1 MSVRGT
7 TWSQANIKWNLARYT
22 FAEFSLAYE
31 LDQIRGSSSRRRRK
45 YAELWK
51 KSPEK
56 KKRFI
61 ELFLKV
67 NGVDVKHTAKISP
80 DVEVDV
86 SDIDLIIQEVLQK
99 PKVSIN
105 VT

>member
-7 TWSQANIKWNLARYT
+7 TWSQANIKWSLARYT

-45 YAELWK
+45 YAALWK

>member
-7 TWSQANIKWNLARYT
+7 TFSEAKIKFSEARFT
-22 FAEFSLAYE
+22 FAEFSLAFE
-31 LDQIRGSSSRRRRK
+31 LQQIRGSSSRRRKK

-51 KSPEK
+51 KSPDK
-56 KKRFI
+56 KDRFI

-80 DVEVDV
+80 DVEVGV
-86 SDIDLIIQEVLQK
+86 SDIDLVIQEVLQK
-99 PKVSIN
+99 PKVSIS
-105 VT
+105 VA

>member
-7 TWSQANIKWNLARYT
+7 TWSQSNIKWSLARYT

-56 KKRFI
+56 KERFI

-80 DVEVDV
+80 DVDVDV
-86 SDIDLIIQEVLQK
+86 SDIDLVIQEILQK
-99 PKVSIN
+99 PTVSIS
-105 VT
+105 VA